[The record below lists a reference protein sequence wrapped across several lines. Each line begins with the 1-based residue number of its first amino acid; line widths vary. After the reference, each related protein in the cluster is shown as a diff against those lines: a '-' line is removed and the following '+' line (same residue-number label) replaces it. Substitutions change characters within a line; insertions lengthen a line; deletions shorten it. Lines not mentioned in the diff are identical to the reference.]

1 LGKALQFFKKK
12 KGQSEEDP
20 RSKGLVKWGD
30 EWITPAE
37 KYRREHLGANVPVI
51 REKETIVTKEIVKIR
66 CKYCGTVFNIAEND
80 KCPHCGAPP

>member
-1 LGKALQFFKKK
+1 MGFFKKK
-12 KGQSEEDP
+12 KKSFEEEQMS
-20 RSKGLVKWGD
+20 RGLIKYGD

-37 KYRREHLGANVPVI
+37 KYRREHLGANVPVV

>member
-1 LGKALQFFKKK
+1 MDFFKKK
-12 KGQSEEDP
+12 KKSFEEEQM
-20 RSKGLVKWGD
+20 SKGLIKYGD

-37 KYRREHLGANVPVI
+37 KYRRERLGMNVPVI
-51 REKETIVTKEIVKIR
+51 REKETIVTKEIVKMR

>member
-1 LGKALQFFKKK
+1 MGFFKKK
-12 KGQSEEDP
+12 KKSFEEEQMA
-20 RSKGLVKWGD
+20 KGLVKYGD

-37 KYRREHLGANVPVI
+37 KYRRERLGANVPVI
-51 REKETIVTKEIVKIR
+51 REKETIVTKEIVKMR